1 MHVHVLFKNKTTIP
15 NYLCLLHIQQYHYQ
29 RKPTTCNYIL
39 LLKDICYLCYTNSQP
54 KKRLVSKA
62 VSLPQ
67 FPPPS
72 VLATA
77 VTPSSRDVQPEAD
90 VDILKYQRIRLE
102 INLFLQ

>member
-1 MHVHVLFKNKTTIP
+1 MHVHVLLKNKTTIT
-15 NYLCLLHIQQYHYQ
+15 NYLCLLHIQKISLPK
-29 RKPTTCNYIL
+29 KPTTCNYIL

-77 VTPSSRDVQPEAD
+77 VTPSSRGVQLEAD

>member
-1 MHVHVLFKNKTTIP
+1 MFIKHTKISLPKKITNATIYATSKKFLVVLHKLI
-15 NYLCLLHIQQYHYQ
+15 
-29 RKPTTCNYIL
+29 
-39 LLKDICYLCYTNSQP
+39 
-54 KKRLVSKA
+54 KRLVSKA
-62 VSLPQ
+62 VFLPQ

>member
-15 NYLCLLHIQQYHYQ
+15 NYLCLLHIQ
-29 RKPTTCNYIL
+29 KISLPKKTTTCNYIL
-39 LLKDICYLCYTNSQP
+39 LLKEICYLCYTNSQP
-54 KKRLVSKA
+54 KKRLVSKG

>member
-1 MHVHVLFKNKTTIP
+1 MYMYCLKTK
-15 NYLCLLHIQQYHYQ
+15 LLYPIIYVYYTYKKYHYQ
-29 RKPTTCNYIL
+29 KKTTTCNYIL